1 MQERWDHFIDGHAVP
16 PKSARY
22 LDDHDP
28 ATGEKIAEVARGDAA
43 DVDAAVAAARAAF
56 AGWRDRRPI
65 ERGRILLEI
74 ARTIRG
80 KSGEVPGIERP
91 RTGEAA
97 VPVPVQIEVR

>member
-43 DVDAAVAAARAAF
+43 DVDAADAAGPGAF
-56 AGWRDRRPI
+56 AGGGARRPI
-65 ERGRILLEI
+65 ERRPMLLHDQRKGLGQSVRDP
-74 ARTIRG
+74 AVKRRA
-80 KSGEVPGIERP
+80 
-91 RTGEAA
+91 TGGTA
-97 VPVPVQIEVR
+97 VPRA